1 MPKSPRDV
9 CGWRS
14 DLKSDRRGEFWIDRE
29 VLTEKMSQL
38 TPGQRAMLHLE
49 IVEKFN
55 RGLDEILN
63 QDQTIGEMR
72 EDFRQQ

>member
-1 MPKSPRDV
+1 MPKNPRDI

-14 DLKSDRRGEFWIDRE
+14 DLKTDRRGEFWIDRE

-38 TPGQRAMLHLE
+38 TPGQRAMLRLE

-55 RGLDEILN
+55 RGLDEILS

-72 EDFRQQ
+72 EDFR